1 VGLGTQPLAQ
11 PAAGRKRSRGMKN
24 LAVLTIFGL
33 ILACAQTDT
42 PQQEPGVHHYPDTRL
57 DDATIVFTE
66 DGVQSVVLDARH
78 IDRWERQDSTE
89 ADTVKIYFYDN
100 EGSLRSS
107 LTANRGLIRE
117 RSEKFSVFGNVI
129 AINEDST
136 ILRTES
142 LFWDPETELITTDD
156 YVEIERTTGDIVT
169 GYGLRGD
176 RHLQELEILSEVKG
190 KVIDIPEKDMEKF
203 ESDE

>member
-1 VGLGTQPLAQ
+1 MRGLVLA
-11 PAAGRKRSRGMKN
+11 
-24 LAVLTIFGL
+24 
-33 ILACAQTDT
+33 ILAGLLLTCAQTDT
-42 PQQEPGVHHYPDTRL
+42 PQQQQEEYNYPDSQL

-78 IDRWERQDSTE
+78 IDRWEKQDSTE
-89 ADTVKIYFYDN
+89 ADTVKIYFYDKD
-100 EGSLRSS
+100 GVLRSS
-107 LTANRGLIRE
+107 LTADRGLIHE
-117 RSEKFSVFGNVI
+117 RSEKFSVFGSVV

-142 LFWDPETELITTDD
+142 LFWDPVTELITTDD

-176 RHLQELEILSEVKG
+176 RNLRELEILSDVRG
-190 KVIDIPEKDMEKF
+190 TVIDIPEKDREKF
-203 ESDE
+203 QDNE